1 MSRYLGVGK
10 QSAWGTSVAP
20 TEWLDPITIDI
31 KTEKEPLQL
40 RTISNRLVQKFLEG
54 KIVVTG
60 DIETPANPEAI
71 GLLLLATFGN
81 VSSTAQTASTQH
93 VFTPKTKY
101 DEVPPFLTLEIG
113 SDNVYRRILDVIGA
127 SLAIEFPPGE
137 IVSCRFS
144 ILGSKEESST
154 EQSPSFPDARPFTA
168 NDATVTLGGASAE
181 LRALSIEFN
190 NNPSTDHHH
199 VIGSRYLTRHEL
211 GDLEVTGSMDLL
223 FDSRDEL
230 DRFLNDDETS
240 LTIDLIGETISGD
253 EKYELK
259 IELPVIIYSAWG
271 APVNVGEQ
279 IIQSIDFVARKPD
292 SGDIK
297 VTLVNTVSSY

>member
-1 MSRYLGVGK
+1 MSRYLGIGK
-10 QSAWGTSVAP
+10 QSAWGTAVSP
-20 TEWLDPITIDI
+20 TEWLDPITVDI

-40 RTISNRLVQKFLEG
+40 RTISSRLVQDFLQG

-71 GLLLLATFGN
+71 GLLLYATFGN
-81 VSSTAQTASTQH
+81 VSSTAQTASTKH
-93 VFTPKTKY
+93 EFTPKTAPE
-101 DEVPPFLTLEIG
+101 DTLPFLTLEIG
-113 SDNVYRRILDVIGA
+113 SGSVYRKVLDVIGA

-154 EQSPSFPDARPFTA
+154 EQSPSFPSARPFTA

-190 NNPSTDHHH
+190 NNPSTDHH
-199 VIGSRYLTRHEL
+199 VIGNRYLTRHEL
-211 GDLEVTGSMDLL
+211 GDFEVTGSMDLL
-223 FDSRDEL
+223 FDSSDEL
-230 DRFLNDDETS
+230 DAFLGDTETS

-259 IELPVIIYSAWG
+259 IELPNIIYSAWG
-271 APVNVGEQ
+271 APVRTGEQ
-279 IIQSIDFVARKPD
+279 VIQSIDFVARKPD

>member
-1 MSRYLGVGK
+1 MSRYLGIGK
-10 QSAWGTSVAP
+10 QSAWGTAVDP

-31 KTEKEPLQL
+31 KPEKEPLQL

-54 KIVVTG
+54 KIIVTG

-71 GLLLLATFGN
+71 GLLLYATFGN
-81 VSSTAQTASTQH
+81 VTSTAQTASTKH
-93 VFTPKTKY
+93 EFTLKTAPE
-101 DEVPPFLTLEIG
+101 DTLPFLTLEIG
-113 SDNVYRRILDVIGA
+113 SGSVYRKILDVIGA

-154 EQSPSFPDARPFTA
+154 EKSPTFPTARPFTA
-168 NDATVTLGGASAE
+168 NDASITLGGASAE

-190 NNPSTDHHH
+190 NNPSTDHH

-211 GDLEVTGSMDLL
+211 GDVEITGSMDLL

-230 DRFLNDDETS
+230 DDFLNDDETS
-240 LTIDLIGETISGD
+240 LTIDLVGETISGD

>member
-1 MSRYLGVGK
+1 MSRYLGIGK
-10 QSAWGTSVAP
+10 QSAWGTATSP
-20 TEWLDPITIDI
+20 TEWLDPISIDV

-40 RTISNRLVQKFLEG
+40 RTISSRLVQQFLEG

-60 DIETPANPEAI
+60 DIEAPANPEAI

-81 VSSTAQTASTQH
+81 VSSTAQTASTKH
-93 VFTPKTKY
+93 EFTPKTKY
-101 DEVPPFLTLEIG
+101 DEIPPFLTLEIG
-113 SDNVYRRILDVIGA
+113 SDNVYRKVLDVIGA

-144 ILGSKEESST
+144 ILGSKEESSA
-154 EQSPSFPDARPFTA
+154 EQSPSFPTVRPFTA
-168 NDATVTLGGASAE
+168 NDAIITLGGASAE

-190 NNPSTDHHH
+190 NNPRSDHH
-199 VIGSRYLTRHEL
+199 VIGNRYLPRHEL
-211 GDLEVTGSMDLL
+211 GDLEVTGSMDLI

-230 DRFLNDDETS
+230 DDFLNDTETS
-240 LTIDLIGETISGD
+240 LTIDLVGPEIASGEN
-253 EKYELK
+253 YELK

-271 APVNVGEQ
+271 APVRTGEQ

-297 VTLVNTVSSY
+297 VTLVNTIESY